1 MARFGAINIPPD
13 TAEGSWRHYGTF
25 VFALYLRGSR
35 LAFLENKKMRKMGYA
50 VMYSGKIGG
59 IFMKKTD
66 AIRATSGYGFL
77 DRNGKVLPVAI
88 YISHNDFTDSKRSI

>member
-1 MARFGAINIPPD
+1 
-13 TAEGSWRHYGTF
+13 
-25 VFALYLRGSR
+25 
-35 LAFLENKKMRKMGYA
+35 MRKMGYA